1 MVRAQCKTDAIR
13 AEWCPMVCTGDGH
26 SKGARPVLRAV
37 TCSSTTV
44 LPCHTYPT
52 VIHFSSSFFP
62 VTFFPQNFYSR
73 KRWHQLHGHQSHE
86 PSREKNYKIKPN
98 KSTKQHHPTSNQTSW
113 SCAKDPQLFGWPSL
127 SAKKRKTGSE
137 RVLGRCSSSAVGRG
151 RLTVLE
157 AIRIETELGSVLIMR

>member
-1 MVRAQCKTDAIR
+1 MQSGLSGVLWSAQGMGIQRGQDQFSGLSHALPPR
-13 AEWCPMVCTGDGH
+13 F
-26 SKGARPVLRAV
+26 
-37 TCSSTTV
+37 
-44 LPCHTYPT
+44 PCHTYPT